1 MGKVRIVTDSSAQF
15 MDPSVIQRYNITV
28 VPLRIK
34 IGSEIYREGI
44 DIDSHNFFR
53 RVAESKSAPVLLPP
67 DEQQFAQVY
76 ARLNRETDRILSLH
90 ISRQMHT
97 TWQNARAA
105 TQTLLGRCE
114 IAVVDSQTASVG
126 LALLVEAAAK
136 MAEETDS
143 LDDIVRAVRAMMGH
157 IYAIFYVES
166 LDYLHRNGLVSESQA
181 ILGAMLG
188 IKPFLTIEEG
198 ELITMEK
205 VRTRAQAIDKL
216 IEFVTE
222 FSSVEHLVIL
232 QNTAHITE
240 QTRNLQERL
249 AIEFSARPFPV
260 TVYSPSLGTFIG
272 PDAMGIIVLDNDIE
286 EYDDDLDEPL

>member
-1 MGKVRIVTDSSAQF
+1 

-28 VPLRIK
+28 VPLKIK
-34 IGSEIYREGI
+34 IGSETFREGV
-44 DIDSHNFFR
+44 DLDSPHFFR
-53 RVAESKSAPVLLPP
+53 RVNESKTPPVLLPP
-67 DEQQFAQVY
+67 DEDQFAQVY

-90 ISRQMHT
+90 LSRQMHS
-97 TWQNARAA
+97 TWQNAKAA

-114 IAVVDSQTASVG
+114 IAVVDSQTTSVG
-126 LALLVEAAAK
+126 LGLLIEAAAK
-136 MAEETDS
+136 LAEETDS
-143 LDDIVRAVRAMMGH
+143 LDDIVREVRAMMGH

-166 LDYLHRNGLVSESQA
+166 LDYLRHSGLVSESQA
-181 ILGAMLG
+181 ILGGMLG

-222 FSSVEHLVIL
+222 FSNVDQLVIL
-232 QNTAHITE
+232 QNTPHITE

-249 AIEFSARPFPV
+249 ITEFSSRPFPLA
-260 TVYSPSLGTFIG
+260 VYSPSLGTFIG
-272 PDAMGIIVLDNDIE
+272 PDAMGIFVLENDIE
-286 EYDDDLDEPL
+286 AFDDDSDDTI

>member
-1 MGKVRIVTDSSAQF
+1 MVTP
-15 MDPSVIQRYNITV
+15 MCHNIGPV
-28 VPLRIK
+28 CPH
-34 IGSEIYREGI
+34 EGLV
-44 DIDSHNFFR
+44 SHPHNFLR
-53 RVAESKSAPVLLPP
+53 RYAESKSAPVLLPP

-166 LDYLHRNGLVSESQA
+166 LDYLHRNGLVSE
-181 ILGAMLG
+181 
-188 IKPFLTIEEG
+188 
-198 ELITMEK
+198 
-205 VRTRAQAIDKL
+205 
-216 IEFVTE
+216 
-222 FSSVEHLVIL
+222 
-232 QNTAHITE
+232 
-240 QTRNLQERL
+240 
-249 AIEFSARPFPV
+249 
-260 TVYSPSLGTFIG
+260 
-272 PDAMGIIVLDNDIE
+272 
-286 EYDDDLDEPL
+286 